1 MKKLT
6 QEQRTKLDR
15 AQQIIDYQFKD
26 ESILL
31 HAITH
36 PSAVEGLPVKYSY
49 ERLEFLGDSVLGA
62 IVANE
67 AFHRFSDIDEGGLT
81 RIKVALVS
89 GQCLSK
95 VAKQLGYSDIIIFG
109 ESERGTNGR
118 GLHSAL
124 ENVYE
129 SVLAAMFLDGGLE
142 VAHEFVARTLFPL
155 MVVDLAKEPESPKSM
170 LQEKLQ
176 GEGLSPTYKLVKT
189 QGPPHDRTF
198 VTQVFAGV
206 KALARGVGRSKK
218 ESETRAAREALHAI
232 DEGKIA
238 DEEKIAKQDKAQHK
252 AERAHRRA
260 ERRAERKEERSKQ
273 KLEKKERHA
282 AEKSEHGP
290 TGHEM

>member
-1 MKKLT
+1 MKELT
-6 QEQRTKLDR
+6 KEQRTKLDR
-15 AQQIIDYQFKD
+15 AQEILHYHFKD
-26 ESILL
+26 ETLLL

-36 PSAVEGLPVKYSY
+36 PSAVEGLPVRYSY
-49 ERLEFLGDSVLGA
+49 ERLEFLGDSVLGS

-67 AFHRFSDIDEGGLT
+67 AFHRFGNIDEGGLT

-95 VAKQLGYSDIIIFG
+95 VAGDLGYQDIIIFG

-129 SVLAAMFLDGGLE
+129 SVLAALFLDGGLDR
-142 VAHEFVARTLFPL
+142 AREFVAQTLYPL
-155 MVVDLAKEPESPKSM
+155 MNVDLAKEPESPKSM

-232 DEGKIA
+232 DQGKIA
-238 DEEKIAKQDKAQHK
+238 DEEKIAKKDKAQRK
-252 AERAHRRA
+252 AEKAHQRALRRAEKKEERAH
-260 ERRAERKEERSKQ
+260 Q
-273 KLEKKERHA
+273 KLEKKGRQAKKEQTPTHA
-282 AEKSEHGP
+282 DQI
-290 TGHEM
+290 

>member
-6 QEQRTKLDR
+6 KEQRKKLDR
-15 AQQIIDYQFKD
+15 AQQILDYKFDD
-26 ESILL
+26 ETLLL

-36 PSAVEGLPVKYSY
+36 PSAVEGLPVRFSY
-49 ERLEFLGDSVLGA
+49 ERLEFLGDSILGS

-67 AFHRFSDIDEGGLT
+67 AFHRFGTIDEGGLT

-95 VAKQLGYSDIIIFG
+95 VADGLGYSDIIIFG

-129 SVLAAMFLDGGLE
+129 SVLAAMYLDGGLE
-142 VAHEFVARTLFPL
+142 LARQFVARTLFPL
-155 MVVDLAKEPESPKSM
+155 MNVELAKEPESPKSM

-176 GEGLSPTYKLVKT
+176 GEGLSPTYKLIQT

-218 ESETRAAREALHAI
+218 ESETRAAREALQAI
-232 DEGKIA
+232 DAGKLA
-238 DEEKIAKQDKAQHK
+238 EEEKAAKQDKAHYK
-252 AERAHRRA
+252 AEKAHQRAVRRA
-260 ERRAERKEERSKQ
+260 EKREEREHQ
-273 KLEKKERHA
+273 KMEKKEREA
-282 AEKSEHGP
+282 AMREQRNVRE
-290 TGHEM
+290 